1 MGQVS
6 RGIATPG
13 EEPMTPVSV
22 NPVLFGFLLG
32 VAFTASLALVAFMGR
47 RTVL

>member
-1 MGQVS
+1 MES
-6 RGIATPG
+6 IA
-13 EEPMTPVSV
+13 V

-32 VAFTASLALVAFMGR
+32 VACMGVLALLAFMGR